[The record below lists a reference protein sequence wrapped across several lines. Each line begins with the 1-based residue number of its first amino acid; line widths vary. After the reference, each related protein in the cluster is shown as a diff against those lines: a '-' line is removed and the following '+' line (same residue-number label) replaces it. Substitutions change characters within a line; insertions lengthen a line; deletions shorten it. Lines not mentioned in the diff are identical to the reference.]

1 MKIEQYRIAR
11 PTKNLKAITK
21 FYNEILGFEI
31 IGSFVNH
38 NGYDGIMLG
47 LPNEK
52 YHLEFT
58 QNLFQEYLPMPTK
71 ENLLVFYF
79 GSNEEYFFAID
90 RMKNLGIE
98 SVEPEN
104 PYWESKSMT
113 YEDPDKW
120 RIVFFNGLYKTQLK
134 I

>member
-11 PTKNLKAITK
+11 PTKNIKVITK

-31 IGSFVNH
+31 IGSFANH

-79 GSNEEYFFAID
+79 GSNEEYFSAID
-90 RMKNLGIE
+90 RIKNLGIE

-104 PYWESKSMT
+104 PYWENKSMT

-134 I
+134 T